1 MTQQELIAESN
12 RQFIGAWSL
21 MAEPVPGA
29 RVDENDGIAIADAR
43 VPLFIMNTGFLTR
56 PLEDAADARRRAAAL
71 AAAFS
76 GSEHGWMVPVCDAW
90 AAGEAGEAL
99 AAAFTEAGLA
109 PMMSLAGMSAAAL
122 APPVRALSNHLEI
135 RPAASPAEV
144 LDLCDLNCA
153 ANQIPLEMGRASVTQ
168 EGFWSG
174 PRAGYVGYVN
184 GEAAAAGSLFVVDG
198 VAYIGWMA
206 TAEAHR
212 GKGYAELIMRH
223 ALEQERVRSGITR
236 TVLHATEMGEPV
248 YRRLGY
254 ETHTVFTCWLKTPAP
269 DGATAS

>member
-1 MTQQELIAESN
+1 MTQHELIAESN

-21 MAEPVPGA
+21 MAEPHAGA
-29 RVDENDGIAIADAR
+29 RVVENDGIAIADAR

-71 AAAFS
+71 IDAFS
-76 GSEHGWMVPVCDAW
+76 NNEHGWMAPVCSEW
-90 AAGEAGEAL
+90 AAGEAGEAF
-99 AAAFTEAGLA
+99 AAVLTEAGLSPA
-109 PMMSLAGMSAAAL
+109 MRLAGMSAATL
-122 APPVRALSNHLEI
+122 APPVRPLPAGLEI
-135 RPAASPAEV
+135 RPVSTPGEA

-153 ANQIPLEMGRASVTQ
+153 ANHIPIEMGRGSVTQ
-168 EGFWSG
+168 NGYWSE
-174 PRAGYVGYVN
+174 PRYGYVGYVN
-184 GEAAAAGSLFVVDG
+184 GEAAAAGAVFVVDDA
-198 VAYIGWMA
+198 AYIGWMA

-223 ALEQERVRSGITR
+223 ALEQERLRSGITR

-254 ETHTVFTCWLKTPAP
+254 ETYTVFTCWLKMPAP
-269 DGATAS
+269 EGATAS

>member
-29 RVDENDGIAIADAR
+29 CVVEADGIAIADAR
-43 VPLFIMNTGFLTR
+43 VPLFMLNTGFLTR
-56 PLEDAADARRRAAAL
+56 PLEDAADARQRAEAL
-71 AAAFS
+71 LDAFS
-76 GSEHGWMVPVCDAW
+76 GHEHGWMVPVCAEW
-90 AAGEAGEAL
+90 AAGEAGEAF
-99 AAAFTEAGLA
+99 AAAFTEGGLA

-122 APPVRALSNHLEI
+122 APPVRPLPTDLEI
-135 RPAASPAEV
+135 RPVSTRGEA

-153 ANQIPLEMGRASVTQ
+153 ANHIPLEMGRGSVTQ
-168 EGFWSG
+168 DGYWSE
-174 PRAGYVGYVN
+174 PRYGYVGYVN
-184 GEAAAAGSLFVVDG
+184 GEAAAAGAVFVVDD

-212 GKGYAELIMRH
+212 GKGYAEAIMRH
-223 ALEQERVRSGITR
+223 ALEAERSSSGITR

-254 ETHTVFTCWLKTPAP
+254 ETHTVFTCWLKMPAP
-269 DGATAS
+269 EDATVS